1 MDHVTSQKKNT
12 SIILMQI
19 FVEYLNTNV
28 SQVVLMIE
36 ELSKETW

>member
-1 MDHVTSQKKNT
+1 MDHVTSQKKHFNH
-12 SIILMQI
+12 LMQI

-36 ELSKETW
+36 ELSKETR